1 MSAGGI
7 GQGGEGPGGDA
18 RDEARGPAVHAL
30 REQDVDAAV
39 AFDGSFIAFQRLSL
53 QLRDGAL
60 WCDLDSFET
69 EPLEEPYR
77 KNYGDDADAEGLR
90 DYLHRARGNTAT
102 DAAAFVVRLDG
113 RVAGRMMMSRT
124 WNGFAC
130 IDDIAIDRNARR
142 RGAGT
147 ALMQAALDWA
157 RAHGYP
163 GIMLETQDTNVI
175 ACRMYLRHGF
185 VLGGCDRY
193 HYANE
198 PDIAHETALF
208 WYRML

>member
-1 MSAGGI
+1 MNA
-7 GQGGEGPGGDA
+7 GGDA
-18 RDEARGPAVHAL
+18 DAGAQDDPRAPTVHAL
-30 REQDVDAAV
+30 CEQDVDAAV
-39 AFDGSFIAFQRLSL
+39 AFDGSFIAFQRLQL

-60 WCDLDSFET
+60 WCDLESFDT
-69 EPLEEPYR
+69 HQLDEPYR

-90 DYLHRARGNTAT
+90 DYLQRARGNTAP

-113 RVAGRMMMSRT
+113 RVVGRLMMSRT
-124 WNGFAC
+124 WNGFAY
-130 IDDIAIDRNARR
+130 IDDIAIDRLARR

-147 ALMQAALDWA
+147 ALMRAALEWA
-157 RAHGYP
+157 RERGYP
-163 GIMLETQDTNVI
+163 GIMLETQDTNVN